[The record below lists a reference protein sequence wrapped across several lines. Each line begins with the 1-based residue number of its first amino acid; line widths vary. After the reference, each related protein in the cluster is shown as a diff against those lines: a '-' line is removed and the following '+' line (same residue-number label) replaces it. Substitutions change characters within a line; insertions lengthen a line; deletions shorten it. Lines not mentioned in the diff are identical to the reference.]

1 MEKVD
6 KFLGKLGELALLPE
20 GGGGG
25 GSKAGIAHRDY
36 LSRECSILGKSW
48 RPKGAKV
55 QRVWDLFLVHPRL
68 LCF

>member
-6 KFLGKLGELALLPE
+6 KFSGKLGERALLPG

-25 GSKAGIAHRDY
+25 GSKAGLAHRDY
-36 LSRECSILGKSW
+36 LFRECSILGK
-48 RPKGAKV
+48 PTGAKG